1 LSDPLAFYEL
11 DRAVYIERVYNENN
25 NAVCI
30 FTFKESEVYTTYN
43 RSVYSY
49 TLLLTAAG
57 GLWSSLN
64 LIGFGFTTLF
74 SYNLMMSSLVAKLY
88 NFKAKYPDELP
99 KKKKNK
105 DKKINKEVREQNYEG
120 PNIKDD
126 DEE

>member
-99 KKKKNK
+99 
-105 DKKINKEVREQNYEG
+105 
-120 PNIKDD
+120 
-126 DEE
+126 